1 MTKHFVAVSEDGLV
15 YKASLP
21 RAAGKA
27 VGAVQS
33 KIKGHEA
40 TVAGVGG
47 AGAIVGA
54 AGYHSRPNKPKKNLS
69 QDQIDR
75 KKKYQA
81 FSWRATGG
89 LGLAGMGL
97 FTGAKLKDAKLANKI
112 LPATKKINPDAMKNA
127 ALGTSTTAGGIGGVA
142 AMNSANVSEAEANQH
157 GIGNGR
163 VKKNTQISAF
173 GVNH

>member
-15 YKASLP
+15 CKASIP

-40 TVAGVGG
+40 TAAGVGG
-47 AGAIVGA
+47 AAAIVGT
-54 AGYHSRPNKPKKNLS
+54 AGYHSRPNKPKKALS
-69 QDQIDR
+69 QDDIDR

-97 FTGAKLKDAKLANKI
+97 FTGSKLKTSKIANK
-112 LPATKKINPDAMKNA
+112 LVPATKKIKPEAMKNA
-127 ALGTSTTAGGIGGVA
+127 ALGSSTTAGGIGGVA

-157 GIGNGR
+157 GINTGK
-163 VKKNTQISAF
+163 VKKNTRISAF
-173 GVNH
+173 GVDH